1 MQRYFIKN
9 ENFKDNLI
17 KISEKDFH
25 HIKNVMRFKIEDEII
40 VVDYNKHVYLT
51 KIKSFNKNDCFVE
64 IVKELDAVDHRY
76 NLTIAQALI
85 KRDNFELV
93 LQKVTELGVSEI
105 MPLNTK
111 RSIIKINDFSKKK
124 QRYETIVKEASEQS
138 ERITL
143 PTITNQI
150 NIMDIDYS
158 LYDLVLVAY
167 ARNELENNISKYLKD
182 ITKETKVIVL
192 IGPEGGFSK
201 DELKYLESKAIF
213 VSLGNTILRS
223 ETAAIYIASIYR
235 YQMER

>member
-1 MQRYFIKN
+1 
-9 ENFKDNLI
+9 
-17 KISEKDFH
+17 
-25 HIKNVMRFKIEDEII
+25 
-40 VVDYNKHVYLT
+40 
-51 KIKSFNKNDCFVE
+51 
-64 IVKELDAVDHRY
+64 
-76 NLTIAQALI
+76 
-85 KRDNFELV
+85 
-93 LQKVTELGVSEI
+93 
-105 MPLNTK
+105 
-111 RSIIKINDFSKKK
+111 
-124 QRYETIVKEASEQS
+124 
-138 ERITL
+138 
-143 PTITNQI
+143 
-150 NIMDIDYS
+150 MDIDYS